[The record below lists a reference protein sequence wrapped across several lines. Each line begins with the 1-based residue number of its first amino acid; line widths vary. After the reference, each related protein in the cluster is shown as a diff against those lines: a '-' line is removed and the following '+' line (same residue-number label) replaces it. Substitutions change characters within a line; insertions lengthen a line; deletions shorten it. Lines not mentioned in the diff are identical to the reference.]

1 MKAIFSFFFFSALI
15 SQTSYAQLAEVEW
28 TITAAKV
35 LESNDATLKEAG
47 IKILKLVF
55 TGGSCDMM
63 PYKAQAVNVVK
74 MSEELT
80 EIDVI
85 PQNNEQ
91 ASEGSGLSLP
101 MCGEVTLVAMANV
114 TDGFYNI
121 KLNGFQQAALIIK
134 GYSFKVVK

>member
-1 MKAIFSFFFFSALI
+1 
-15 SQTSYAQLAEVEW
+15 
-28 TITAAKV
+28 
-35 LESNDATLKEAG
+35 
-47 IKILKLVF
+47 
-55 TGGSCDMM
+55 MM